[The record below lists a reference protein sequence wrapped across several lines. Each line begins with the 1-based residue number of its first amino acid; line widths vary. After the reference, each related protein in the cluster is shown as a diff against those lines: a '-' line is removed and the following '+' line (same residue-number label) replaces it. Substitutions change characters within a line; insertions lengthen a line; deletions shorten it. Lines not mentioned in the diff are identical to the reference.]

1 MHHVSE
7 DILKELLIDK
17 GYTDNQA
24 AVFLGISK
32 SSVCRRRV
40 LLGIKPKP
48 KYSMK
53 SCILSVD
60 SQQKVRDYY
69 LMGKN
74 DYEVARLMHIGRN
87 TLRAWRLE
95 NGISSQS
102 NKKGLS
108 KKDAEEMW
116 RLYSGGSTTGKIAT
130 LYGINRTSVSKH
142 LKKCGFKIESKRN
155 ISQ

>member
-7 DILKELLIDK
+7 DILKELLIGK

-48 KYSMK
+48 KYSME

-60 SQQKVRDYY
+60 SQQKVKNYY

-74 DYEVARLMHIGRN
+74 DYEVAELMHIGRN
-87 TLRAWRLE
+87 TLRAWRLA
-95 NGISSQS
+95 NGVSSQS

-116 RLYSGGSTTGKIAT
+116 RLYSGSSTTEDIAK
-130 LYGINRTSVSKH
+130 LYGVCRTSVARH
-142 LKKCGFKIESKRN
+142 LKKNGFKI
-155 ISQ
+155 